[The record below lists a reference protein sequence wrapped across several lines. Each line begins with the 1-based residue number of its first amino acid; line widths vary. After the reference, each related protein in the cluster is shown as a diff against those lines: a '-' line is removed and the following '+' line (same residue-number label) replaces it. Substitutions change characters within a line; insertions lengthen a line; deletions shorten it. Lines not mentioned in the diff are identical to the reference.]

1 MSTALSS
8 YRIRSDQKQVIADQ
22 IGTPT
27 ICSVSGGRII
37 GISDGIE
44 LPVSNGF
51 LVRVQLTAADDY
63 TVTRIFKRKAK
74 GVAVEYLHGQATRIY
89 CDQLREFVYHAGM
102 FRSFT
107 AEEWPRQ
114 AAEELRR

>member
-27 ICSVSGGRII
+27 ICSVSGGRIV
-37 GISDGIE
+37 GIADGIE

-51 LVRVQLTAADDY
+51 LVRIQLTAADDY
-63 TVTRIFKRKAK
+63 IVTRIFKRKSKSVAAEYIHGK
-74 GVAVEYLHGQATRIY
+74 ADGVY
-89 CDQLREFVYHAGM
+89 CDQLSEFVYHAGM